1 MTTQELIDKYT
12 SLFNMIQNVLIDMK
26 HYNDIKNNDTNDKF
40 IRYRYIK
47 NIYLDGIESYISK
60 INKNIED
67 FKDFHN
73 NPCYLKDF
81 ENENELNEWILS
93 GMSKKEQDE
102 FFLSGSESP
111 DSQ

>member
-1 MTTQELIDKYT
+1 MTIPKLVDKYT
-12 SLFNMIQNVLIDMK
+12 HLFSMLQNVLIDMK
-26 HYNDIKNNDTNDKF
+26 HYNDIKNNNRNDKF
-40 IRYRYIK
+40 IRYIYLK
-47 NIYLDGIESYISK
+47 NIYLSGIENYNNK
-60 INKNIED
+60 INENIED

-102 FFLSGSESP
+102 FFISGSESP